1 VASLNQL
8 AEILARRGD
17 RGGAVLALRRSLDLK
32 PGQPEAQRLLDRLVA
47 GGS

>member
-8 AEILARRGD
+8 GEVLARRGD

-32 PGQPEAQRLLDRLVA
+32 PDQPAAQALLDRLVA